1 MESVILEN
9 NKEYLILNEIKNGSD
24 KYIYLVT
31 ACLLVY
37 IMKNMVIENLSQNY
51 LSQVF
56 TITLIVLIV
65 LDLFFIYRLFYKN
78 DNSRKTEISIGL
90 CLILNC
96 VLYLIN
102 FAVYKNT
109 IYFGKYFVSMVFALG
124 SLFVA
129 IYYLKK

>member
-1 MESVILEN
+1 M
-9 NKEYLILNEIKNGSD
+9 
-24 KYIYLVT
+24 
-31 ACLLVY
+31 
-37 IMKNMVIENLSQNY
+37 
-51 LSQVF
+51 
-56 TITLIVLIV
+56 
-65 LDLFFIYRLFYKN
+65 FYKN